1 MVGADSSVSVID
13 QVIQFT
19 ALFVILF
26 PYFQYNKLI
35 KPLVFR
41 AQLIQLAD
49 GPAQVKLLVR
59 QVDLSKVFFLY
70 SVQQVWENAQF
81 NKLGNRKKYVKPWS
95 LSDKKGHHFTDSIKP
110 HLRSGCFPFHSQ
122 TLILVNRLAVW
133 GAVIPPALPGDCV
146 RRGTFSS
153 GIFTLLNGV
162 WASQCFTLWVSSEQI
177 CFPSVPETGCRMM
190 TVLTLRFPLRGIASS
205 VMQWERPRGLL
216 LW

>member
-26 PYFQYNKLI
+26 PYFQYNRLI

-49 GPAQVKLLVR
+49 GPAQVKLLIR
-59 QVDLSKVFFLY
+59 QVDLSKAFFYILY
-70 SVQQVWENAQF
+70 
-81 NKLGNRKKYVKPWS
+81 NKIEKMHNLTSWASRKKYIKPWS

-133 GAVIPPALPGDCV
+133 GSVNPPALPGDCV

-162 WASQCFTLWVSSEQI
+162 WASQCFTLWVSSEQV

-190 TVLTLRFPLRGIASS
+190 TVLTLRFPLRGIAST
-205 VMQWERPRGLL
+205 VMQWECPRGLL
-216 LW
+216 L